1 MNKYLLIISL
11 LVTSTVSY
19 ADQCSVLP
27 TKSALMAKVI
37 LSEHVKSNSIAVID
51 SYCES
56 CRDETPKPI
65 VIDSIELKDF
75 QIAGFKEIFIN
86 NKKID
91 LAYIY
96 LEGVSIAG
104 KIGCKA
110 FGISK
115 YL

>member
-1 MNKYLLIISL
+1 MTRYLIILSL
-11 LVTSTVSY
+11 LLTSTISY

-27 TKSALMAKVI
+27 LKSAQLAKSI
-37 LSEHVKSNSIAVID
+37 LNKHLESNPIAVID

-56 CRDETPKPI
+56 CRDESPRPI

-75 QIAGFKEIFIN
+75 QIAGYKEVFVN
-86 NKKID
+86 DKKID